1 MRFHDSG
8 PRWEIRLLLSLI
20 CIATLAIVPASLSAC
35 NRSSNTGTSN
45 SSPGSTSVM
54 TNIITTG
61 SATITLVTGQLDQ
74 NLCYIC
80 HKTYNPGLT
89 QQFTSSVMAQ
99 KGVTCYD
106 CHQVAA
112 DYPGAMAHNGTYRLV
127 SPTPAL
133 CQKCHPDQ
141 VSQFVQGRHSLPAYV
156 AVNGVSSLTTAE
168 LAMYKAVPE
177 GAFDPSKTE
186 HPLATLEGDSVLPF
200 ACNSCHQIGQPNLDG
215 SVGRCQSCHLTHTF
229 SLEQA
234 RKPETCNACHI
245 GPDHP
250 QWEIYQESAHGIKYA
265 TLGQTYN
272 WNAPPGALTP
282 KDMPAPTCA
291 VCHISAFGGVSGSHD
306 VGARL
311 TNFLA
316 AQYTTA
322 RPDAQANGQKMQ
334 SICLQCHALDFV
346 IRFYTNANQLTT
358 DITTMLKQEDT
369 IIAPLKAKGL
379 YTATPFDEP
388 IKFVYFDIW
397 HDYGRTAKFGAWMQ
411 GPDYSQWHGAYE
423 ILRNLT
429 VLQSMA
435 NDKLA
440 AAPK

>member
-1 MRFHDSG
+1 
-8 PRWEIRLLLSLI
+8 
-20 CIATLAIVPASLSAC
+20 
-35 NRSSNTGTSN
+35 
-45 SSPGSTSVM
+45 M

-61 SATITLVTGQLDQ
+61 GHTIALTTGQLGT

-80 HKTYNPGLT
+80 HKATNPGLT
-89 QQFTSSVMAQ
+89 QQFESSVMAQ

-112 DYPGAMAHNGTYRLV
+112 DYPGAVAHMGTYRLV

-141 VSQFVQGRHSLPAYV
+141 VGQFVQGRHSLPAYV
-156 AVNGVSSLTTAE
+156 AVNGVSSLTVTE

-177 GAFDPSKTE
+177 GAFDPNKTE
-186 HPLATLEGDSVLPF
+186 HPLAALEGDSVLPF
-200 ACNSCHQIGQPNLDG
+200 ACNPCHQIGQPNLDG

-265 TLGQTYN
+265 TLEQTYN
-272 WNAPPGALTP
+272 WNAPPGALTT

-316 AQYTTA
+316 AQYTTS

-346 IRFYTNANQLTT
+346 ARFYTNANQLTT
-358 DITTMLKQEDT
+358 DVTAMLKKEDI
-369 IIAPLKAKGL
+369 IIAPLIAKGL

-388 IKFVYFDIW
+388 IKFVYFDTW

-411 GPDYSQWHGAYE
+411 GPDYSQWHGVYE

-429 VLQSMA
+429 VLQSMT